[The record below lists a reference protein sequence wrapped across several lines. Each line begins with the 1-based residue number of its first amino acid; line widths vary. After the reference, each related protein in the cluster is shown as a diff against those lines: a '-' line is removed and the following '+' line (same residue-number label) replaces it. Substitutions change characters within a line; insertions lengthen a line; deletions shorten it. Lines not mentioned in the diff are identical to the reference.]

1 MRRNFVARACLLSVL
16 VLSAASN
23 GALAAPVSL
32 EQDEAVPVDSKPFK
46 AKLVSADS
54 HWHLTFETST
64 GERKVFP
71 AADLCWWGAWAAP
84 SQDTQLL
91 LVDGSLLMADLVALD
106 KERVVVD
113 SSSGG
118 TLKLPLEVVA
128 GIVIHP
134 SADAQRGD
142 KLRDSLLGDSPL
154 SGSRPAENA
163 VNRNPADSPRIP
175 QTDRLI
181 LANGD
186 DLAGEI
192 TGWSDDSLT
201 VKTTAGEI
209 HVRTDKVAAAA
220 FNPALAARP
229 RIAEVRAWVG
239 FRDGSRLLVSTMESA
254 GTKIHLT
261 LAMAPAKMPRITVGA
276 ADIVAL
282 QPLGGKAVYL
292 SDLKPAG
299 YQQIPFLKLT
309 WPYHAD
315 RNVLGTMLRA
325 GGRLYLKGLGM
336 HSAARLT
343 YDVPA
348 GYRTLAAEVAIDDQ
362 TAGHGSAVV
371 RVYTDDG
378 SGHPQLNY
386 DGPIIRGGAAPLP
399 IAVDLTGAK
408 RVNLLV
414 DFADCGDVESH
425 VDWLNARLLK

>member
-46 AKLVSADS
+46 AKLVSVDS
-54 HWHLTFETST
+54 AWQVAFETPT
-64 GERKVFP
+64 GEHKVLP

-84 SQDTQLL
+84 SQDTQVL

-118 TLKLPLEVVA
+118 TVKLPLEVVA
-128 GIVIHP
+128 GIVFHP

-142 KLRDSLLGDSPL
+142 KLRDSLLRVA
-154 SGSRPAENA
+154 RPAENA
-163 VNRNPADSPRIP
+163 VNRNPADAPRIP

-229 RIAEVRAWVG
+229 RTAAVRAWVG

-282 QPLGGKAVYL
+282 QPLGGRAVYL

-299 YQQIPFLKLT
+299 YQQIPFLNLT

-378 SGHPQLNY
+378 SGHPQLKY

-399 IAVDLTGAK
+399 IAVDLAGAK
-408 RVNLLV
+408 RVSLLV
-414 DFADCGDVESH
+414 DFADRGDVEAH